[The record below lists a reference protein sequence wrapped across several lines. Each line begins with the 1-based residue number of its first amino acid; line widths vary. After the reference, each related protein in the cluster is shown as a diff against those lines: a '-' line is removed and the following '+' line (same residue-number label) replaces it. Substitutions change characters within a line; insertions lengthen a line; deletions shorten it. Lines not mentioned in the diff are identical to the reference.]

1 MHDHRWSRYDG
12 RMKKQGFLW
21 TLIALGLLAAGG
33 FWAWRWL
40 GPITVEV
47 GQPIR
52 GPAVRAVYATG
63 TVEPTVMLPIAPR
76 NSARLVELKTDEG
89 DRVRQDQVLA
99 RL

>member
-1 MHDHRWSRYDG
+1 
-12 RMKKQGFLW
+12 MKKHGFLW

-33 FWAWRWL
+33 FWAWRLL

-47 GQPIR
+47 APPTR

-76 NSARLVELKTDEG
+76 NSGRLVELKADEG
-89 DRVRQDQVLA
+89 DRVHPPRAAHRPLD
-99 RL
+99 RRP